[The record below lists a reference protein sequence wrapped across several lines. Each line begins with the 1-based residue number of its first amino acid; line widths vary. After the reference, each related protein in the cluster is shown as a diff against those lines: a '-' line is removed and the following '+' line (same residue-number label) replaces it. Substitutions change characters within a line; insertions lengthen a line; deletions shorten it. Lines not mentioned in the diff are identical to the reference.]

1 MLSLGILP
9 TGITLAPATTSIL
22 VSWTAPQFYT
32 PDSYSVT
39 ISCMRLCDNVQ
50 TFSRFQPSLNG
61 GATSYNFTSLDPG
74 NNCTVRVA
82 AMLSF
87 TSSES
92 GPVSANT
99 LTEGNVPYD
108 AMMFVFTISL
118 QLLMVLLQLSFK
130 HQSRAG
136 HSLYFGD
143 QFPAKTR
150 EDPSLD
156 TDCATAMAPPL

>member
-39 ISCMRLCDNVQ
+39 ISCMRLCDNVP
-50 TFSRFQPSLNG
+50 TISGLQPVSDG
-61 GATSYNFTSLDPG
+61 GATSHTISSLNAG

-82 AMLSF
+82 AMLSG

-92 GPVSANT
+92 SPINANT
-99 LTEGNVPYD
+99 LSEGNV
-108 AMMFVFTISL
+108 L
-118 QLLMVLLQLSFK
+118 
-130 HQSRAG
+130 R
-136 HSLYFGD
+136 
-143 QFPAKTR
+143 
-150 EDPSLD
+150 
-156 TDCATAMAPPL
+156 

>member
-50 TFSRFQPSLNG
+50 TFSGTQPVSNG
-61 GATSYNFTSLDPG
+61 GATSHTITSLDPG
-74 NNCTVRVA
+74 NNCTVRVT
-82 AMLSF
+82 AMLSG

-92 GPVSANT
+92 GPVNANT
-99 LTEGNVPYD
+99 LSEGNVP
-108 AMMFVFTISL
+108 L
-118 QLLMVLLQLSFK
+118 
-130 HQSRAG
+130 
-136 HSLYFGD
+136 
-143 QFPAKTR
+143 
-150 EDPSLD
+150 
-156 TDCATAMAPPL
+156 